1 MSTANDDL
9 NDKLA
14 EALEALAEKERD
26 LIMAAE
32 FGQSLLQANARL
44 QQQLAELQAAKGSG
58 GDDESE
64 VAVLK
69 RRLRETEK
77 NADRQIQAL
86 NRQTQTL
93 TQDLRAALND
103 HKRSEA
109 EHAKQVRML
118 EADLEA
124 LMAQVGSSK
133 SDSAAAVAASNVTT
147 AFATSS
153 VAAVTATSD
162 DETIL
167 QISKLQDELAQLN
180 QWKVDAEKTIATTTA
195 TLQESIVRLHDQED
209 RLQAAASMRQEF
221 ERRGT
226 LIIQLREQVEDL
238 RARLDSAAQEEVE
251 NGGVTP
257 AADGRSLAKVNSDI
271 WEWTPWLENVKYKAW
286 ERDLA
291 GLREEV
297 EDLRRHREEAYN
309 KLKAEMDAYML
320 KFVDSLPESV
330 KLGVGKVVNAVTV
343 PLAGIST
350 APERLSGGS
359 KVEEK
364 LETITTIF
372 PNVPREAIEKDLSAT
387 RSVRLTIENI
397 LSGFISPTTQ
407 VEVTEEKLQFTIAN
421 PEE

>member
-1 MSTANDDL
+1 MSTSNDDL
-9 NDKLA
+9 KDKLA
-14 EALEALAEKERD
+14 EALEAMAEKERD

-44 QQQLAELQAAKGSG
+44 QQQLAELQAAKGG

-93 TQDLRAALND
+93 TQDLRSALTD

-133 SDSAAAVAASNVTT
+133 SEGAAAGATSSAAAAFAAST
-147 AFATSS
+147 AAAAAT
-153 VAAVTATSD
+153 VSD
-162 DETIL
+162 EETIM
-167 QISKLQDELAQLN
+167 QISKLQEEIAQLT
-180 QWKVDAEKTIATTTA
+180 QWKADAEKTIATTTA

-238 RARLDSAAQEEVE
+238 RARLDSAAQEEAE

-257 AADGRSLAKVNSDI
+257 AADGRSLAKINSDT
-271 WEWTPWLENVKYKAW
+271 WEWTPWLENVKHKAW

-309 KLKAEMDAYML
+309 KLKTEMDSYMF

-343 PLAGIST
+343 PLAGISST
-350 APERLSGGS
+350 PEKLGGGS

-372 PNVPREAIEKDLSAT
+372 PNVPREAIEKDLSTT

-397 LSGFISPTTQ
+397 LSGFISPTTE

>member
-32 FGQSLLQANARL
+32 FGQSPLQANARL

-58 GDDESE
+58 G
-64 VAVLK
+64 
-69 RRLRETEK
+69 ETEK

-330 KLGVGKVVNAVTV
+330 KLGSPFHWREFRP
-343 PLAGIST
+343 PL
-350 APERLSGGS
+350 RGGS